1 MHLGYDIEVQQ
12 NTSVQTQTQNICTV
26 LHLNREEK
34 NVASFDLHVIHN
46 DFIIEGTP

>member
-1 MHLGYDIEVQQ
+1 MHLHCDNEVQQ
-12 NTSVQTQTQNICTV
+12 DTSVQPQIQNTCTV
-26 LHLNREEK
+26 LHLNRKEK